1 MARSMLTKFFTNTL
15 NVFLPNSLTVTP
27 GKKLRW
33 RWSNCEKSPYKPK
46 RPYVHIGLSTW
57 ETVNLPFNYDFL
69 IPFNLFLLFSV
80 FIIGLFF
87 FFLVLH
93 QVTVSQE
100 LSFVNQLCFFFF
112 CKRQL
117 AWKLEL
123 SFDRPYIP
131 ALSFYCCLPRRSH
144 TFHSFESC
152 ESEYSCSLC
161 HHSDVL
167 GKNLIPYAFR
177 HSRNQDIKTWNL
189 SVPIWPLL
197 HQTQ

>member
-1 MARSMLTKFFTNTL
+1 MFSLFISIYPPLFNMFIIYLFFWCYTK
-15 NVFLPNSLTVTP
+15 
-27 GKKLRW
+27 
-33 RWSNCEKSPYKPK
+33 
-46 RPYVHIGLSTW
+46 
-57 ETVNLPFNYDFL
+57 
-69 IPFNLFLLFSV
+69 LLFPWTV
-80 FIIGLFF
+80 FCESSL
-87 FFLVLH
+87 L
-93 QVTVSQE
+93 
-100 LSFVNQLCFFFF
+100 F

-117 AWKLEL
+117 AWKLKL
-123 SFDRPYIP
+123 SFDRLYIP
-131 ALSFYCCLPRRSH
+131 GFSFYCCLSQRSL

-152 ESEYSCSLC
+152 ESEHSCSLC